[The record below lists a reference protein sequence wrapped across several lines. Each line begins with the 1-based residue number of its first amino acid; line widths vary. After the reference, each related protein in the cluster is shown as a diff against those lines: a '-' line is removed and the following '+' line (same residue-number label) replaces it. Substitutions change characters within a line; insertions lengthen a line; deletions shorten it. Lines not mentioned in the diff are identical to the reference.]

1 MTATCTHRIHNSIQK
16 MLGLKI
22 IRKHWSFSQEMKHL
36 SIYFDAQY
44 SNQPMSYVTNYIKP
58 FVTDSDGLCDKFI
71 IYANPEKSIVGFA
84 AKLGGIMD
92 KDVVLTFINSAT
104 VIGRMKR

>member
-1 MTATCTHRIHNSIQK
+1 MTATCTHRIFDLIQT

-22 IRKHWSFSQEMKHL
+22 TITHWPCAREMKHH

-44 SNQPMSYVTNYIKP
+44 SNQPMSYVTKYIKP

-71 IYANPEKSIVGFA
+71 IYANPEKSIANFA

-92 KDVVLTFINSAT
+92 KDVVLTFIDSAT